1 MTIRSSTAIGL
12 GALLTLSACT
22 TPADR
27 ITSKLVE
34 LGVPA
39 SQARCMG
46 VRLDQRLSLAQL
58 RQLGRV
64 ANVDREQVGRMSLR
78 EITARLRDVHD
89 PAIVAEIVR
98 AGIGCAI

>member
-1 MTIRSSTAIGL
+1 MIRLSTVTAAGL
-12 GALLTLSACT
+12 LVALAACA

-27 ITSKLVE
+27 ITQKLVE
-34 LGVPA
+34 LGVPP

-46 VRLDQRLSLAQL
+46 VRLDQRLSLSQL

-64 ANVDREQVGRMSLR
+64 ANVDREQIGHMSLR

-89 PAIVAEIVR
+89 PAIVAEIIR

>member
-1 MTIRSSTAIGL
+1 MIRSSTVLAL
-12 GALLTLSACT
+12 GALLALAACA

-27 ITSKLVE
+27 ITAKLVE
-34 LGVPA
+34 LGVPQ

-46 VRLDQRLSLAQL
+46 VRLDQRLSLSQL

-64 ANVDREQVGRMSLR
+64 ANVNREQVGRMSLG

>member
-1 MTIRSSTAIGL
+1 M
-12 GALLTLSACT
+12 ALASCA

-27 ITSKLVE
+27 ITKKLVE
-34 LGVPA
+34 LGVPP

-46 VRLDQRLSLAQL
+46 GRLDQRLSLSQL

-78 EITARLRDVHD
+78 EITERMRELHD
-89 PAIVAEIVR
+89 PAIVAEILR

>member
-1 MTIRSSTAIGL
+1 MICLRTVVVF
-12 GALLTLSACT
+12 GALLTLAGCAM
-22 TPADR
+22 PADR
-27 ITSKLVE
+27 IAKKLVE

-46 VRLDQRLSLAQL
+46 VRLDQRLSLEQL

-78 EITARLRDVHD
+78 EITARLRDIHD
-89 PAIVAEIVR
+89 PAIVAEIIR
-98 AGIGCAI
+98 AGVGCAL